1 MDFIQKIQDA
11 KTIENLFGVREFFL
25 AYQQV
30 ESRNWLQIDKGSP
43 NSVHFQNSQDANFY
57 IKRVEAQIEYLESKG
72 LFLAQIEVPNSEEP
86 KEKIKGLEKC

>member
-11 KTIENLFGVREFFL
+11 KTIENLFGVREFFS

-30 ESRNWLQIDKGSP
+30 ESRNWLQIDKGST
-43 NSVHFQNSQDANFY
+43 NSVHLQNSQDANFY

-72 LFLAQIEVPNSEEP
+72 VFLAQIEVSNSEEP